1 MPGPLLYLLYIT
13 VMKGSFELSLS
24 LFENKNDVA
33 VIISTFS
40 FTMLGF
46 LAAVITLI
54 FAFSNTVALKR
65 YKRKGH
71 MEVFFF
77 IYYVAIVSLIV
88 TFFLA
93 ILGLSS
99 VGAVWPLR
107 ASLMMVVNSFIQI
120 GILTII
126 IVRLLKRALSESD

>member
-1 MPGPLLYLLYIT
+1 
-13 VMKGSFELSLS
+13 MKGNFEISLS
-24 LFENKNDVA
+24 LFRNKNDVA

-46 LAAVITLI
+46 LAAVITLL
-54 FAFSNTVALKR
+54 FAFSDTVTLKK
-65 YKRKGH
+65 YKRKKH

-77 IYYVAIVSLIV
+77 IYYVAIVSLIL

-99 VGAVWPLR
+99 TGAVWPLR
-107 ASLMMVVNSFIQI
+107 ASLMMVVNSFVQI
-120 GILTII
+120 GVLTII